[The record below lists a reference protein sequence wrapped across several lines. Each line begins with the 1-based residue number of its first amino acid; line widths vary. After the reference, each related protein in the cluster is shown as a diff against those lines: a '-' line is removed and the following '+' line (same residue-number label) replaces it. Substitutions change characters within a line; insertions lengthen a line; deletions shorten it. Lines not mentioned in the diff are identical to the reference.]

1 MNTFH
6 FHLTDDQGWRIEIK
20 KYPKLQEVGSKRKE
34 TLIDY
39 YFVNWPQIFDG
50 KEHGGYY
57 TQEEIK
63 DIVAYAASKYITVIP
78 EIEMPGHAIAALA
91 SYPELSCRPDTTY
104 EVTGTWGVFEEVF
117 CPKEETF

>member
-1 MNTFH
+1 M
-6 FHLTDDQGWRIEIK
+6 
-20 KYPKLQEVGSKRKE
+20 
-34 TLIDY
+34 IDY

-78 EIEMPGHAIAALA
+78 EIEMPGSRFEAERNVDRLLFCQLAANI
-91 SYPELSCRPDTTY
+91 
-104 EVTGTWGVFEEVF
+104 
-117 CPKEETF
+117 

>member
-1 MNTFH
+1 MYE
-6 FHLTDDQGWRIEIK
+6 LGWRIEIK

-57 TQEEIK
+57 TLEEIK
-63 DIVAYAASKYITVIP
+63 DIVSYAASKYITSSSTPSRNWKVSSLGQKTSSNTP
-78 EIEMPGHAIAALA
+78 HVPVT
-91 SYPELSCRPDTTY
+91 SYVVSGLQDSS
-104 EVTGTWGVFEEVF
+104 G
-117 CPKEETF
+117 